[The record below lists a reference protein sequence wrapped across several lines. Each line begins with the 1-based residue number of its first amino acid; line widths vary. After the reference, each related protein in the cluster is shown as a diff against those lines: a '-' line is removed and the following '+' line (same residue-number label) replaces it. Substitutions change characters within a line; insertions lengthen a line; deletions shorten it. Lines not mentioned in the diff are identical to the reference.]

1 MTHPRFWLTRV
12 YVCASVL
19 VTTAM
24 GAAAPAYRALN
35 LDTFGGISATLLL
48 MVFGFAG
55 LLDTIGHD
63 LLGRRECTF
72 QKLRRYRFLW
82 LMGLATG
89 LTALM
94 LPAARWGAFEPT
106 LARYALDAVV
116 ALSLAAL
123 DLQTRRAIS

>member
-19 VTTAM
+19 VTAAM
-24 GAAAPAYRALN
+24 GASEPAHKTLN
-35 LDTFGGISATLLL
+35 IDTFGGVAAIGCLAA
-48 MVFGFAG
+48 FGIAG

-72 QKLRRYRFLW
+72 QKLRRFRFLW

-89 LTALM
+89 LTALL
-94 LPAARWGAFEPT
+94 LPAARWGAAEPT
-106 LARYALDAVV
+106 LARYALDAIA
-116 ALSLAAL
+116 ALVLAAL
-123 DLQTRRAIS
+123 DIQTRRAVA